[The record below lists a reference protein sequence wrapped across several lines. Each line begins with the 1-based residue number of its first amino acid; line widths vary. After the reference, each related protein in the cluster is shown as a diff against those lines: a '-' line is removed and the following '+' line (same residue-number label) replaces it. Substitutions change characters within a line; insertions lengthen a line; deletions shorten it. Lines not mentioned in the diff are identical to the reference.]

1 LQTFNTWVISKVCII
16 VSNFNDAIIV
26 KMAVG
31 NVSDL
36 ASERKL
42 PAQVLRD
49 NRCQMAPV
57 ILWRTSWVCRV
68 SYSGH
73 YKCDIGVAALR
84 YTRMLVTN
92 RLIVTSPTA
101 YVLIT

>member
-42 PAQVLRD
+42 PAQELSA
-49 NRCQMAPV
+49 NRCQMHLFSFGKQAGCAGLPIVV
-57 ILWRTSWVCRV
+57 IIIQV
-68 SYSGH
+68 
-73 YKCDIGVAALR
+73 
-84 YTRMLVTN
+84 
-92 RLIVTSPTA
+92 
-101 YVLIT
+101 